1 MISLISAIGSIGT
14 FIMALFYIV
23 SISIQF
29 YQMKIEFIPALGFNQ
44 TLLSRDNK
52 NQLYLLNTSAR
63 ESKHEDFL
71 RLYNLGGGAAKEIK
85 IEIYLDGGKTIQTKY
100 VNILPSKEGY
110 LLPIN
115 RWVFDELN
123 KSIDSRTEQSNI
135 KIKISYNHYVSRKT
149 NVITYRAYIDDF
161 NEYNDRDIYELQFV

>member
-14 FIMALFYIV
+14 FIMALFYII

-85 IEIYLDGGKTIQTKY
+85 IEIYLDGDKTIQTKY
-100 VNILPSKEGY
+100 VNILPS
-110 LLPIN
+110 N
-115 RWVFDELN
+115 
-123 KSIDSRTEQSNI
+123 
-135 KIKISYNHYVSRKT
+135 
-149 NVITYRAYIDDF
+149 DDF
-161 NEYNDRDIYELQFV
+161 